1 MMRRCLAR
9 SATRLAVSRL
19 STAPLTNGSA
29 AVEAQVALPPVTTL
43 SEEEAMLRSAA
54 ARFSADEVLPRSAAM
69 DAASLMDPDLIRA
82 LFDAGFMGVEIP
94 EEYGGAG
101 SSFTAACLV
110 IEELAK
116 VDCLPPHPTAP
127 AGDPLLTSQPPPRH
141 RPPHSPSPHHPH
153 QADPAV
159 SVMVDIHNTIV
170 NNTFSLWASEEHKR
184 TWLPQLATEKLG
196 AFALSEVGS
205 GSDAFALRTSAV
217 QEGGEGGD
225 YVLNGEKMWIS
236 NSEQAGVFLVM
247 ANAAPERGYKGITC
261 FVVPADSPGLSL
273 GPAEDKLGIR
283 ASSTCPLRLD
293 GVRVPA
299 SAVLGEFGKGYKYA
313 IEILNEGRIGIGA
326 QMIGLAAGALDR
338 TMPYLHERQQFG
350 SRVADFQG
358 VQHQVAQL
366 ATELEA
372 ARLLVYNAARLKE
385 SGMPVV
391 KEAAMA
397 KLYSSQVAED
407 PETSPHTRIP
417 PAASCDHNPIP
428 TLSPK
433 PFSYSKPPLFAGGGE
448 GGVQVRRASRRRR
461 LHQIVWCREALS
473 RRQDWRYLRGHLQHS
488 AEHHR
493 QTDVRPLPLRKYMN
507 MA

>member
-1 MMRRCLAR
+1 
-9 SATRLAVSRL
+9 
-19 STAPLTNGSA
+19 
-29 AVEAQVALPPVTTL
+29 
-43 SEEEAMLRSAA
+43 MLRSAA

-69 DAASLMDPDLIRA
+69 DAASLMDPDLIGA

-116 VDCLPPHPTAP
+116 
-127 AGDPLLTSQPPPRH
+127 
-141 RPPHSPSPHHPH
+141 
-153 QADPAV
+153 ADPAV

-293 GVRVPA
+293 GVRIPA

-397 KLYSSQVAED
+397 KLYSSQVAEKV
-407 PETSPHTRIP
+407 
-417 PAASCDHNPIP
+417 ASKCVE
-428 TLSPK
+428 L
-433 PFSYSKPPLFAGGGE
+433 L
-448 GGVQVRRASRRRR
+448 GGVGFTKSFGVEKLYRDAKIGAIYEGTSNIQLNTIAK
-461 LHQIVWCREALS
+461 L
-473 RRQDWRYLRGHLQHS
+473 
-488 AEHHR
+488 
-493 QTDVRPLPLRKYMN
+493 
-507 MA
+507 MAVPYR

>member
-1 MMRRCLAR
+1 
-9 SATRLAVSRL
+9 
-19 STAPLTNGSA
+19 
-29 AVEAQVALPPVTTL
+29 
-43 SEEEAMLRSAA
+43 MLRSAA

-116 VDCLPPHPTAP
+116 
-127 AGDPLLTSQPPPRH
+127 
-141 RPPHSPSPHHPH
+141 
-153 QADPAV
+153 ADPAV

-397 KLYSSQVAED
+397 KLYSSQVAEKV
-407 PETSPHTRIP
+407 
-417 PAASCDHNPIP
+417 ASKCVE
-428 TLSPK
+428 L
-433 PFSYSKPPLFAGGGE
+433 L
-448 GGVQVRRASRRRR
+448 GGVGFTKSFGVEKLYRDAKIGAIYEGTSNIQLNTIAK
-461 LHQIVWCREALS
+461 L
-473 RRQDWRYLRGHLQHS
+473 
-488 AEHHR
+488 
-493 QTDVRPLPLRKYMN
+493 
-507 MA
+507 MAVPYR